1 MKSVNDDYIAKAKK
15 LSVEERDRI
24 LSRMVGKLPK
34 RLQKDKLTADEPIAI
49 QLELEDEQL
58 SEWRINMAAVREK
71 AEKAQLKVAE
81 RLAKEKSVKPVQE
94 KKAVVAKPKTTP
106 VKTASAKSAT
116 VKSTPKAN
124 ASQKVATKV
133 TAPAKK

>member
-1 MKSVNDDYIAKAKK
+1 
-15 LSVEERDRI
+15 
-24 LSRMVGKLPK
+24 MVGKLPK
-34 RLQKDKLTADEPIAI
+34 RLQKDKLTADEAIAI

-58 SEWRINMAAVREK
+58 SEWRSNMAAVREK

>member
-15 LSVEERDRI
+15 LSVEERDRV

-34 RLQKDKLTADEPIAI
+34 RLQKDKLSADEAIAI

-71 AEKAQLKVAE
+71 AEKAQLKAAQ
-81 RLAKEKSVKPVQE
+81 RIAKENSVKPTQE

-106 VKTASAKSAT
+106 VKAASTKSAT

-124 ASQKVATKV
+124 ASPKVASKATV
-133 TAPAKK
+133 PAKK